1 MKLQLQLQLQP
12 QFQQLLAALTLAAA
26 STFVQAQAWPAKP
39 VKIIVPYPPG
49 GAVDVVMRWVN
60 GSRWPNGT
68 ANPTA
73 ASS

>member
-1 MKLQLQLQLQP
+1 MKLQLQLQP

-39 VKIIVPYPPG
+39 VKIIVPYTPG
-49 GAVDVVMRWVN
+49 GAVDVVTRWVT
-60 GSRWPNGT
+60 GIRWPNGT
-68 ANPTA
+68 ANRMA